1 MRWPHFQI
9 VFLLAS
15 VGVCFCLN
23 AQESH
28 RSALSSA
35 GATPERRPA
44 PATYPVTTQRDP
56 TLFLRGL
63 FRFQKGD
70 DRRWAAADFDDSQ
83 WPLVP
88 SDQPSPEL
96 GNRLN
101 AGMAWYRFS
110 VVLPAGSETFA
121 LRLPEIRTC
130 YQVFVDGKLMFTQG
144 QLPPHPVFFT
154 SVPVLIPLSGAVRPE
169 PQAMHFAIRVWGGQL
184 DEARAAGIQDAIQ
197 VGPLAQL
204 QEPFSNARRSVEADS
219 AADFCLALLE
229 LVAASVALAL
239 FLFRRSEQEYLWFVL
254 MALGLVDLHL
264 VLGAG
269 TGRSYPILL
278 IDTVALIGLRLFQVA
293 LMLFL
298 RRLLSAKWTFFL
310 RLALL
315 CAFLAMIDDLL
326 WGLPHVVSSK
336 AGNLV
341 DNFLQLPIFLWS
353 IQIACRR
360 AWQRWPDARLL
371 AVPLALLIFTQQFS
385 DIATTFAVFGHTGLA
400 KWVDQYLTM
409 MHPLRADYIVFSEG
423 FFLLAMLAI
432 LVNRFSR
439 ATRNQDRVQSE
450 LEAARAV
457 QRLLLPTEPPETKG
471 FKVESVYLP
480 AQEVGGDFFH
490 VTLGDDASLL
500 IIVGDVSGK
509 GLSAAMS
516 VSTIVGAIRVH
527 STREP
532 AEILRSLNQ
541 ALFGHM
547 SGFATC
553 CAALID
559 CKGLMT
565 VANAGHLSPYR
576 NGAEM
581 PLEGGLPLGLMEYV
595 EYTSTSFNLQVGDH
609 LTFISDG
616 VVEASNRKGE
626 LFGFERTAS
635 VSSKSANE
643 IAEAAK
649 TFGQNDDITVLS
661 VVLSV

>member
-1 MRWPHFQI
+1 M
-9 VFLLAS
+9 
-15 VGVCFCLN
+15 
-23 AQESH
+23 
-28 RSALSSA
+28 
-35 GATPERRPA
+35 PE
-44 PATYPVTTQRDP
+44 
-56 TLFLRGL
+56 F
-63 FRFQKGD
+63 
-70 DRRWAAADFDDSQ
+70 
-83 WPLVP
+83 
-88 SDQPSPEL
+88 
-96 GNRLN
+96 GNQLN

-130 YQVFVDGKLMFTQG
+130 YQVFADGRLMFTQG

-169 PQAMHFAIRVWGGQL
+169 PQATHFALRVWGEQL

-197 VGPLAQL
+197 VGPLALL
-204 QEPFSNARRSVEADS
+204 QEPFSNSRRSVEADS

-264 VLGAG
+264 VLAAG

-353 IQIACRR
+353 IQIDCRR

-385 DIATTFAVFGHTGLA
+385 DIATTFAVFGRNGLA

-457 QRLLLPTEPPETKG
+457 QRLLMPTDPPEMKG

-490 VTLGDDASLL
+490 ITSGDDASLL

-509 GLSAAMS
+509 GFSAAMS
-516 VSTIVGAIRVH
+516 VSTIVGAICVN

-532 AEILRSLNQ
+532 AEILSSLNK
-541 ALFGHM
+541 ASFGHM
-547 SGFATC
+547 SGFATW

-559 CKGLMT
+559 CKGGLT

-576 NGAEM
+576 NEAEM
-581 PLEGGLPLGLMEYV
+581 PLEGGLPLGLIEDV
-595 EYTSTSFNLQVGDH
+595 EYTTTSFNLQMGDR
-609 LTFISDG
+609 LIFISDG
-616 VVEASNRKGE
+616 VVEASNRRGE
-626 LFGFERTAS
+626 LFGFERTAA

-643 IAEAAK
+643 IAEAAEA
-649 TFGQNDDITVLS
+649 FGQNDDITVLS
-661 VVLSV
+661 VVVSV